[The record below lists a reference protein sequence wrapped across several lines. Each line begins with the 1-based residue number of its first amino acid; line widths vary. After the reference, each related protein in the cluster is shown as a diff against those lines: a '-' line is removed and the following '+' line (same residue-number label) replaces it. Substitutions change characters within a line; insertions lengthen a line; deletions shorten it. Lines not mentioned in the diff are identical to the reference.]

1 MNSPEFKS
9 FFLNVQENINA
20 IWSGIH
26 HDGWIFVKT
35 LLNLPYIALWIIEI
49 WLIIMLDDSQAA
61 SFSIYIEIF
70 SDVFIYFLLFIPVLF
85 DRIIPC
91 NVTHGNEMVS
101 PFHLVL
107 IKLQKWVVNLWKL
120 HASILKLSI
129 YAQVLNRIGAC
140 IRHLCC

>member
-1 MNSPEFKS
+1 
-9 FFLNVQENINA
+9 
-20 IWSGIH
+20 
-26 HDGWIFVKT
+26 
-35 LLNLPYIALWIIEI
+35 
-49 WLIIMLDDSQAA
+49 MLDDSQAA

-107 IKLQKWVVNLWKL
+107 IKLQK
-120 HASILKLSI
+120 
-129 YAQVLNRIGAC
+129 
-140 IRHLCC
+140 